1 MTRKRVGRFVAGA
14 LVYLALS
21 AVWLYGFVDRGWFE
35 GDDWRAWSI
44 LGLGVVVHVA
54 FGWTIREW
62 AALLL
67 PIVLVPLVL
76 PAGYPE
82 SDYSEPAPV
91 WIAQIFYLVF
101 EIPAIALGLGL
112 RTLYDGWRRTP
123 WPGS

>member
-1 MTRKRVGRFVAGA
+1 MTRKRVARFLAGA

-21 AVWLYGFVDRGWFE
+21 VVWLYGLVDRGLFE

-44 LGLGVVVHVA
+44 LGVGMAVHVA
-54 FGWTIREW
+54 FGWAIREW

-67 PIVLVPLVL
+67 PIVLVLLAV

-82 SDYSEPAPV
+82 TDFSEPLPV
-91 WIAQIFYLVF
+91 WISQIFYLVF

-112 RTLYDGWRRTP
+112 RALYDGWRRAP
-123 WPGS
+123 SPSS